1 MLAFRD
7 SVAALAVMAG
17 KGEEAV
23 GGLREQIHKVSLA
36 SVQMQT
42 DVTEALAAFVE
53 KTGNIEVARK
63 NLELYGKVATA
74 TGASMKDVAL
84 VGAELADKL
93 KITDRGQQGLAFGI
107 LAAQSKAGAVEIRDL
122 ATKAPK
128 IFSSAS
134 AMFGVEAIE
143 GLRGTGALAQVYA
156 KAYGGTGTSANIATS
171 IQNTFTDIIKNR
183 DRVER
188 TIGHSIKGEDPYEI
202 IKELVRAT
210 GGDTEKLIKHGK
222 TGVFN
227 IQALR
232 GINILADEYRRT
244 GKFGTFDTFKNVTG
258 GEALIDRDFAI
269 RANTGQAKLNAAQAA
284 TFKSSDVNLGDKFD
298 ALANH
303 AGKLAAA
310 FDWATRNLALT
321 ASALTVGLLGKSMAG
336 SVLGSALR
344 GGPLGVQHVYIAG
357 AAPGVGLGAGNAQQF
372 GNKAAAAFGVL
383 AAASI
388 GYAIGTIL
396 EQKFGISGKV
406 AKVAG
411 DITGQST
418 GRLLDEQDASNAQAK
433 KLSAAKAERDARV
446 KYYESK
452 GMSHGEA
459 VASADSIAEAIR
471 QMKLAAININI
482 DSDGKATAESEG
494 TRNPTVMVR
503 RGKMTY
509 VNEGAQ

>member
-1 MLAFRD
+1 VLAFRD

-53 KTGNIEVARK
+53 KTGDIETARK

-74 TGASMKDVAL
+74 TGASIKDVAL
-84 VGAELADKL
+84 VGAELSDKL
-93 KITDRGQQGLAFGI
+93 KIKDRGQQGLAFGI

-336 SVLGSALR
+336 SMLSNVIR
-344 GGPLGVQHVYIAG
+344 GGPLGIQHVYIAG

-372 GNKAAAAFGVL
+372 GNKAAAAFGLL
-383 AAASI
+383 AAAGI
-388 GYAIGTIL
+388 GYAVGKVLDERFGLSDKGAGAIGR
-396 EQKFGISGKV
+396 ISGQGDKLD
-406 AKVAG
+406 AITEAG
-411 DITGQST
+411 AGAHMAMLE
-418 GRLLDEQDASNAQAK
+418 RK
-433 KLSAAKAERDARV
+433 KIERRMTIAAYER
-446 KYYESK
+446 S
-452 GMSHGEA
+452 GMSHGQA
-459 VASADSIAEAIR
+459 VAQTQAVEDLLRELVNVNKTAR
-471 QMKLAAININI
+471 TLTVNI
-482 DSDGKATAESEG
+482 DKNGVAVEEGG
-494 TRNPTVMVR
+494 TRSKGTMEL
-503 RGKMTY
+503 RGGVEATP
-509 VNEGAQ
+509 